1 MSDKRKSKGW
11 LQYEQEAD
19 QIAGRVNP
27 SNVTVKMLD
36 GTAVFCQHDG
46 CEKRAVYLFSAA
58 TFRRLC
64 AAHCSQHA
72 QDFANRLGIN
82 LLGRRLPRPRRRL
95 KASA

>member
-27 SNVTVKMLD
+27 SNVTVKVLD

-46 CEKRAVYLFSAA
+46 LRGARRVSVFSGYIQTA
-58 TFRRLC
+58 LC
-64 AAHCSQHA
+64 STLQ
-72 QDFANRLGIN
+72 
-82 LLGRRLPRPRRRL
+82 
-95 KASA
+95 

>member
-72 QDFANRLGIN
+72 QDFANRLGVN
-82 LLGRRLPRPRRRL
+82 LPLRKLTQTQRWLE
-95 KASA
+95 ASA